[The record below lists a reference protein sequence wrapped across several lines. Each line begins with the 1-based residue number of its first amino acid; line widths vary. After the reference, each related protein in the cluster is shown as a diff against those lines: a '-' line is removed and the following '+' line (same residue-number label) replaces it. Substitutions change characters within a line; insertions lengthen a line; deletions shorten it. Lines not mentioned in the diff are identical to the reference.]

1 MAKRKHQSRRDIDR
15 RGRLHSNV
23 AFTLVELL
31 VVIAVIVLLAS
42 MLVPSLGTA
51 REHQYEVTCK
61 SNLHQLTPS
70 LLMGLGNTDW
80 KTGGRRDMEL
90 FDSLRCPKGSFENGG
105 NQALNISGSI
115 VDMGAAPP
123 SVAFNQIES
132 NTVIHGFV
140 ERTGYVLPTAV
151 SVNLNKPGDY
161 TSFGSNAGSISA
173 GTVVDCYYLLYDP
186 VGSTNSTS
194 SGTISFSSPILG
206 LIVSTASLRDSDPIL
221 GSKGTVYPSNQ
232 NARGFENGAERVEL
246 SEDMLTLDIIRFH
259 STFPGEHVRIL
270 TESGGVGSG
279 SYGIN
284 GSLDPLRTRPGQ
296 ILISEYGSSIIYPNA
311 RIRHEDT
318 LDSLAD
324 EDRLHFGRL
333 NVGFVDGSIR
343 GVDPRELESDSP
355 LWYYEGP

>member
-1 MAKRKHQSRRDIDR
+1 MAKTKQHSRRGIGPRVCR
-15 RGRLHSNV
+15 RSNA

-42 MLVPSLGTA
+42 MLIPSLGSA
-51 REHQYEVTCK
+51 SEHKYDVVCR
-61 SNLHQLTPS
+61 SNLHQLTGN
-70 LLMGLGNTDW
+70 LMIGLGDTDW
-80 KTGGRRDMEL
+80 RAGDGRDIEL

-115 VDMGAAPP
+115 ADLGAPPP
-123 SVAFNQIES
+123 SVVFNQIES

-140 ERTGYVLPTAV
+140 ERENYVLPSAV
-151 SVNLNKPGDY
+151 SVNLNKPGYY
-161 TSFGSNAGSISA
+161 TSFGSNAGSIPA
-173 GTVVDCYYLLYDP
+173 GTLVDCYYLLYDP
-186 VGSTNSTS
+186 VGSTNATS

-221 GSKGTVYPSNQ
+221 GSQGTNYPSNQ
-232 NARGFENGAERVEL
+232 SARGFENGAERVEL
-246 SEDMLTLDIIRFH
+246 SEDMLTLDIVRFH

-279 SYGIN
+279 SYGVN
-284 GSLDPLRTRPGQ
+284 GAIDPMQTRPGQ

-311 RIRHEDT
+311 KLRHEDT
-318 LDSLAD
+318 LDRLAD
-324 EDRLHFGRL
+324 EGRLHFGRL

-343 GVDPRELESDSP
+343 ALDPGKLESDSP
-355 LWYYEGP
+355 LWYYQEP